1 MCIFLTV
8 LYAREVIWPFSAPP
22 TTGTSQAGIQ
32 TLAQLHAAL
41 VVLSL
46 SQILLH
52 RVRRLLIQGVG
63 VELGLVYANYRLGS
77 PIYCLSDEFL
87 GAARHSF
94 RDGTTL
100 RTVSLTILTMVIT
113 LALSPL
119 SAILLTAQPGTSD
132 LGTSHPIIKSLPD
145 GYKMRPSG
153 FVEVQLPVPE
163 ENLWP
168 KSLGPSLGVTWSC
181 QFHNSTAR
189 SSTALSCSD
198 IPSWFQM
205 EYEDILASTSYKAH
219 QKRAGISSGYHSSL
233 LCMNIRDP
241 DNIHSTVFPS
251 DEKSRPLTESISGDV
266 LRYNYNK
273 DLEDYDSGAVT
284 CGLWVAAAIGTALNK
299 VTLGQMIDN
308 AFEANTTLPTP
319 NGDIFEVSWGN
330 EIQPRQPLVFMQT
343 CQLVLWKENTNQ
355 SLVDTFVGWQ
365 PPPGYAGC
373 FSQGLYPAF
382 VPRFTEETA
391 EALAKENWEHG
402 IFTFIDMQGS
412 LPYPVSTTT
421 VVGELAFNL
430 GTGQRGYWIKIYAF
444 VGIWAEAEPAFTNES
459 TFNAQEVIN
468 SFFRPG
474 ALRQPLD
481 AYNSSTVDTEDVVTI
496 DAQWINSLL
505 TYKPFELSNMSTARL
520 LARWDL
526 RLRLPLIIASTMAAA
541 PCSFG
546 ICEPL
551 CRRFEGCEEGSILQ
565 NFYWNDA
572 VVYNYS
578 RQLSPSEA
586 KLTENQSTLRIKFKA
601 SYTAYRFS
609 SSSLVILGFF
619 ILYLHVAL
627 LLAHFAVIAFG
638 DWWTSNAWTN
648 LGDFLVLAIRS
659 SAAQSA
665 ALLAHLSGD
674 DPDSRTWGLV
684 VRMSNTRDEDGA
696 RGELEMV
703 LEDSHGLVAAEVP
716 E

>member
-1 MCIFLTV
+1 M
-8 LYAREVIWPFSAPP
+8 
-22 TTGTSQAGIQ
+22 
-32 TLAQLHAAL
+32 
-41 VVLSL
+41 
-46 SQILLH
+46 
-52 RVRRLLIQGVG
+52 
-63 VELGLVYANYRLGS
+63 
-77 PIYCLSDEFL
+77 
-87 GAARHSF
+87 
-94 RDGTTL
+94 
-100 RTVSLTILTMVIT
+100 
-113 LALSPL
+113 
-119 SAILLTAQPGTSD
+119 
-132 LGTSHPIIKSLPD
+132 K
-145 GYKMRPSG
+145 
-153 FVEVQLPVPE
+153 
-163 ENLWP
+163 
-168 KSLGPSLGVTWSC
+168 
-181 QFHNSTAR
+181 
-189 SSTALSCSD
+189 
-198 IPSWFQM
+198 
-205 EYEDILASTSYKAH
+205 
-219 QKRAGISSGYHSSL
+219 
-233 LCMNIRDP
+233 IRDP
-241 DNIHSTVFPS
+241 DTIHRLLVSPTS
-251 DEKSRPLTESISGDV
+251 SYENLKSRPLTESISGGR

-273 DLEDYDSGAVT
+273 DLEDYYSGAVT
-284 CGLWVAAAIGTALNK
+284 CGLWVAAAIGTALNRL
-299 VTLGQMIDN
+299 TLEQMIRN

-343 CQLVLWKENTNQ
+343 CHLVLWEEYTNQ

-365 PPPGYAGC
+365 PPPRYAGC
-373 FSQGLYPAF
+373 FSEGLYPAF

-391 EALAKENWEHG
+391 EALAKENWEDG
-402 IFTFIDMQGS
+402 LFTFVDMQGS
-412 LPYPVSTTT
+412 LPYPVSTTA
-421 VVGELAFNL
+421 VVGELNVNHS
-430 GTGQRGYWIKIYAF
+430 TGQRGYWIEIYTF

-459 TFNAQEVIN
+459 TFNAQLVIN

-496 DAQWINSLL
+496 DAQWMNSLL
-505 TYKPFELSNMSTARL
+505 TYKPFKMSNMSTARL
-520 LARWDL
+520 LAEGGNL

-551 CRRFEGCEEGSILQ
+551 CRPFEGCEEGSIIQ
-565 NFYWNDA
+565 NFYWNQA

-619 ILYLHVAL
+619 MLYLHVAL
-627 LLAHFAVIAFG
+627 VLSHFAVIAFG

-648 LGDFLVLAIRS
+648 LGDFLVLAMRS
-659 SAAQSA
+659 SATQSA

-684 VRMSNTRDEDGA
+684 VRMCNTRDEDGA
-696 RGELEMV
+696 GGELEMV

-716 E
+716 K

>member
-1 MCIFLTV
+1 
-8 LYAREVIWPFSAPP
+8 
-22 TTGTSQAGIQ
+22 
-32 TLAQLHAAL
+32 
-41 VVLSL
+41 
-46 SQILLH
+46 
-52 RVRRLLIQGVG
+52 
-63 VELGLVYANYRLGS
+63 
-77 PIYCLSDEFL
+77 
-87 GAARHSF
+87 
-94 RDGTTL
+94 
-100 RTVSLTILTMVIT
+100 
-113 LALSPL
+113 
-119 SAILLTAQPGTSD
+119 
-132 LGTSHPIIKSLPD
+132 
-145 GYKMRPSG
+145 
-153 FVEVQLPVPE
+153 
-163 ENLWP
+163 
-168 KSLGPSLGVTWSC
+168 
-181 QFHNSTAR
+181 
-189 SSTALSCSD
+189 
-198 IPSWFQM
+198 
-205 EYEDILASTSYKAH
+205 
-219 QKRAGISSGYHSSL
+219 
-233 LCMNIRDP
+233 MNIRDP
-241 DNIHSTVFPS
+241 DNIHRVSPS
-251 DEKSRPLTESISGDV
+251 NEKSRPLTESISGGV

-273 DLEDYDSGAVT
+273 DLEDYHSGAVT
-284 CGLWVAAAIGTALNK
+284 CGLWVAAAIGTALNR
-299 VTLGQMIDN
+299 VTLGQMIHN
-308 AFEANTTLPTP
+308 AFEAKTTLPTP

-330 EIQPRQPLVFMQT
+330 EIQPRQPLVFMQS
-343 CQLVLWKENTNQ
+343 CELFLWEEYTNQ

-365 PPPGYAGC
+365 PPPRYAGC
-373 FSQGLYPAF
+373 FSQGLYPAS

-402 IFTFIDMQGS
+402 LFTFVDMQGS
-412 LPYPVSTTT
+412 LPYPVSTTA
-421 VVGELAFNL
+421 VVGELTVNHV
-430 GTGQRGYWIKIYAF
+430 TGQRGYLIEIYTF

-459 TFNAQEVIN
+459 TFNDQEGPIN

-496 DAQWINSLL
+496 DAQWMNSLL
-505 TYKPFELSNMSTARL
+505 TYKPFEMSNMSTARL
-520 LARWDL
+520 LAGGGDL
-526 RLRLPLIIASTMAAA
+526 RLRLPLIIASTMAAV

-546 ICEPL
+546 ICEPF
-551 CRRFEGCEEGSILQ
+551 CRPFEGCEQGSILQ
-565 NFYWNDA
+565 MFYWNKK

-609 SSSLVILGFF
+609 SSSLVILGFV

-648 LGDFLVLAIRS
+648 LGDFLVLAMRS

-684 VRMSNTRDEDGA
+684 VRMRNIRDEDGA

-703 LEDSHGLVAAEVP
+703 LEDSHELVAAEVP